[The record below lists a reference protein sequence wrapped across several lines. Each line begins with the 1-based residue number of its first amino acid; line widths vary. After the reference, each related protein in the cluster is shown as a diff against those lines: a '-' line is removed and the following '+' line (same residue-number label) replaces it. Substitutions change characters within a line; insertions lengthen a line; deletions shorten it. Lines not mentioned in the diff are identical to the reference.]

1 MRKIFMIIFVPII
14 SLGLFANPIMP
25 GPTLVE
31 IFRDGN
37 DWQITFQNEQVL
49 EFTLDNCAISTNSG
63 FSEFNDGIDFFE
75 TVTFTNEDLQDSLY
89 IDWESDH
96 IQSYYDDGNG
106 MCAIDGWNFAP
117 IANWSNSINPLFDG
131 QSMHGTEPMM
141 DYMFLVKDSNIEGGL
156 RTKGI
161 LEGYVYD
168 VNGDHLE
175 NATIKYY
182 RTNSWLENIFYPA
195 TSDEIGFFSSEIY
208 AKNYEVSV
216 IMNNEVLIDTFLTVE
231 PDSVIIV
238 DFYTDYDPTHSE
250 DYEIE
255 LPASFYNLSNYPNPF
270 NPSTE
275 ISFQISDFSDQNLEI
290 QIFNSKGQK
299 VKTIFLSSCHPELVE
314 GRGQISVEWNGLNS
328 FGKNCP
334 SGVYLYKLVSGGKE
348 LAANKML
355 LLK

>member
-1 MRKIFMIIFVPII
+1 MKKTFTIIFILCCI
-14 SLGLFANPIMP
+14 YLFANPIIA
-25 GPTLVE
+25 GPRLAE
-31 IFRDGN
+31 IYRDGE
-37 DWQITFQNEQVL
+37 DWQITFYNMEVL

-106 MCAIDGWNFAP
+106 MGNIDGWSFAP
-117 IANWSNSINPLFDG
+117 IANWSNSINPLFNG
-131 QSMHGTEPMM
+131 QSIRHFEPMM
-141 DYMFLVKDSNIEGGL
+141 DYDFLVKDSNIEGGL
-156 RTKGI
+156 RIKGY
-161 LEGYVYD
+161 LNGYVYD
-168 VNGDHLE
+168 TNNEPLE
-175 NATIKYY
+175 NAIIKFY
-182 RTNSWLENIFYPA
+182 RTNSWLSNIFLPDTTDA
-195 TSDEIGFFSSEIY
+195 TGFFSSETF

-231 PDSVIIV
+231 PDSITTVV
-238 DFYTDYDPTHSE
+238 FYTEYDPVDARDH
-250 DYEIE
+250 EIE
-255 LPASFYNLSNYPNPF
+255 LPASYYQLTNHPNPF

-275 ISFQISDFSDQNLEI
+275 ISFQISDFNDQNLEI

-299 VKTIFLSSCHPELVE
+299 ITNLPITQSQNHH
-314 GRGQISVEWNGLNS
+314 ISIEWDGCS
-328 FGKNCP
+328 IAGKSCP
-334 SGVYLYKLVSGGKE
+334 SGVYLYKLVSGEKE